1 MLAQAIESAR
11 RRLGLNNKQFAER
24 VGLTVQAL
32 LKIKRG
38 GGVNGDTLGK
48 LQERGGVR
56 VTKRL
61 IASLVGQEAKAA

>member
-1 MLAQAIESAR
+1 MLAAEIERAR
-11 RRLGLNNKQFAER
+11 KRLGLNHKEYAAR
-24 VGLTVQAL
+24 VGITVQAL

-38 GGVNGDTLGK
+38 GGVNGDTLAL

-61 IASLVGQEAKAA
+61 IKSLNPETSSAA